1 MKHGYTYIMG
11 SASGTLYIGVTSD
24 IFLRVSQHKNGTFKG
39 FSRTYECTRLLY
51 FEEFGDI
58 RLAITRET
66 QLKGWRRE
74 KKLNLIRKTNPDFR
88 DLAEKWGWKLIT
100 SQERMEP

>member
-11 SASGTLYIGVTSD
+11 SATGTLYIGVTSE
-24 IFLRVSQHKNGTFKG
+24 LYERVKKHKNGAYEG
-39 FSRTYECTRLLY
+39 FSKKYGCTRLLY
-51 FEEFGDI
+51 YEEYTDI

-74 KKLNLIRKTNPDFR
+74 KKLNLIRTRNPEFR

-100 SQERMEP
+100 VHERMEP

>member
-39 FSRTYECTRLLY
+39 FSRTYECTRLL
-51 FEEFGDI
+51 
-58 RLAITRET
+58 AITRET

>member
-11 SASGTLYIGVTSD
+11 STTGTLYIGVTSD
-24 IFLRVSQHKNGTFKG
+24 LFIRVKQHKNGTHEG
-39 FSRTYECTRLLY
+39 FATKYDCTRLLY

-74 KKLNLIRKTNPDFR
+74 KKLNLIRTVNPDFR
-88 DLAEKWGWKLIT
+88 DLSEKWGWKLIT
-100 SQERMEP
+100 RHERMNP